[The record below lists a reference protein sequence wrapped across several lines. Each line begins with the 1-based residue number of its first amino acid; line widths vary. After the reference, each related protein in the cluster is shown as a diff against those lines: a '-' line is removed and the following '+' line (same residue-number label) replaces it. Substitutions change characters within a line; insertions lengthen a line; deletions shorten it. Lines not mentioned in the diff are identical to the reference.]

1 MGGGF
6 ACAGGAL
13 GTRNRAQPGATRA
26 QPGRNPARVFLPL
39 RRRRPGRDAQALK
52 LRCCSPFCA
61 TPIRRDA
68 SELALKP

>member
-13 GTRNRAQPGATRA
+13 GTRNRAQPSATRVH
-26 QPGRNPARVFLPL
+26 PARVLLPL

>member
-13 GTRNRAQPGATRA
+13 GTRNRAQP
-26 QPGRNPARVFLPL
+26 ARVLLPL